1 MHFKKIIIALV
12 LGFVLINVLST
23 NLAWAGSFDTI
34 LSGFKKTGSNAGYQ
48 ITGEGAPKKEFAVAL
63 ATYANSFIVLMGA
76 LFLLMVIFGGW
87 LWMTARGNDQQ
98 VERGKTLI
106 IQATIGFGV
115 VIISRILVE
124 FIIFNLGELGSSS
137 T

>member
-1 MHFKKIIIALV
+1 
-12 LGFVLINVLST
+12 
-23 NLAWAGSFDTI
+23 
-34 LSGFKKTGSNAGYQ
+34 
-48 ITGEGAPKKEFAVAL
+48 
-63 ATYANSFIVLMGA
+63 MGA